1 MDKFSQI
8 IIDTGPLLA
17 LLNRNDKHHSWVIA
31 QLKPCTEPMLTCES
45 VLSETVFL
53 LKRQSLSTT
62 AIITL
67 LERSELQIPRPLDYT
82 GRTAKLLKKYADL
95 PTSIADV
102 GLIELSEHF
111 PRLPVL
117 SFDTDFNIYRRADR
131 TQIPLL
137 SI

>member
-1 MDKFSQI
+1 
-8 IIDTGPLLA
+8 
-17 LLNRNDKHHSWVIA
+17 
-31 QLKPCTEPMLTCES
+31 MLTCES

-53 LKRQSLSTT
+53 LKRQSLPTT

-67 LERSELQIPRPLDYT
+67 LERGELQIPHPLDYA

-131 TQIPLL
+131 TKIPLL